1 MHGLKRPINSARIVV
16 QAADEVAAACSLGF
30 IWRSLGKRQTVRDVV
45 ARSIDGLLDVQ
56 FEVAEQSGDRAQHTR
71 HILVD
76 DAQPLWQQFVSRECC
91 NRHKSQARTF
101 TIGHKQRST
110 PAEMDC

>member
-30 IWRSLGKRQTVRDVV
+30 IWRSLGKKQAVRDVV

-56 FEVAEQSGDRAQHTR
+56 FEVAKQSGDRAQHTR

-76 DAQPLWQQFVSRECC
+76 DAQPLWQQFV
-91 NRHKSQARTF
+91 
-101 TIGHKQRST
+101 
-110 PAEMDC
+110 